1 MSLSTEIGR
10 CNAGIHCSTLMR
22 LENGYNSNDFKVN
35 RVANSEPQT
44 STHTER
50 GSLISLIF
58 VQLSNVQTTKSNIMM
73 VAFERRWNVCIEQLL
88 SRPISARW
96 KIEN

>member
-44 STHTER
+44 PTH
-50 GSLISLIF
+50 GKGFIDIVDLC
-58 VQLSNVQTTKSNIMM
+58 TTKSNIMM

>member
-44 STHTER
+44 STHGKGFIDIVDLCATEQR
-50 GSLISLIF
+50 
-58 VQLSNVQTTKSNIMM
+58 SNHEIQYYDGCVRETLECVHRTAT
-73 VAFERRWNVCIEQLL
+73 VTAH
-88 SRPISARW
+88 
-96 KIEN
+96 